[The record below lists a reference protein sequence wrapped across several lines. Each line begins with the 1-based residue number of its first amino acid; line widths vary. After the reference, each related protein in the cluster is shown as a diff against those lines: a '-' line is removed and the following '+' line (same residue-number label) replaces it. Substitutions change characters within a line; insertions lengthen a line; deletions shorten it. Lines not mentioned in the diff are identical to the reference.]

1 MGITVALL
9 SALFWGFTPIWTY
22 ICGGKPIQQLLGTT
36 YGALIVGIAL
46 YLIKTPVI
54 SAAGFGW
61 CFLAGAGW
69 SLGQFTQYTALKRL
83 STSTTVPIVAGSQLI
98 IVDLAGVLFF
108 GSWSSIVAKIIG
120 FIAILIVIIGV
131 ILSTQTGQSQE
142 VPTHR
147 KAATQDIVQVIV
159 GTGIG
164 YGACSI
170 LPKIPETSGWAT
182 FPPQSIGMIVS
193 AVLFALCIKK
203 YRNLKVFV
211 GRRTIKNMLTGL
223 NSGLGTFAYLGSIMM
238 VGISTGFT
246 LSQMNIVISSMA
258 GLLFMHENKR
268 GKALFDTIAGLIL
281 VLIGG
286 VITGFIQ

>member
-9 SALFWGFTPIWTY
+9 SALFWGCTPIWTY

-46 YLIKTPVI
+46 YLIKTPAI
-54 SAAGFGW
+54 SIASFGW
-61 CFLAGAGW
+61 CFLAGVGW

-108 GSWSSIVAKIIG
+108 GSWPSTVARITG
-120 FIAILIVIIGV
+120 FITILIVITGV
-131 ILSTQTGQSQE
+131 ILSTRTGQSRNHQKTAMKD
-142 VPTHR
+142 V
-147 KAATQDIVQVIV
+147 IQVIA

-164 YGACSI
+164 YGACSV

-193 AVLFALCIKK
+193 AILFALCIKK
-203 YRNLKVFV
+203 YRNLKTFI
-211 GRRTIKNMLTGL
+211 GRKTIKNMLTGF
-223 NSGLGTFAYLGSIMM
+223 NSGLGTFAYLASIIMI
-238 VGISTGFT
+238 GISTGFT
-246 LSQMNIVISSMA
+246 LSQMNIVISSVA
-258 GLLFMHENKR
+258 GLLFMHENKH

-281 VLIGG
+281 VLMGG
-286 VITGFIQ
+286 IITGFIQ